1 MRKTGEYIN
10 DERIQFLTKVIQ
22 NFDFFEIGK
31 KYVLDYNKYIRD
43 YEYELHKLNEK
54 TIFVYVFNNKIEI
67 EKVTENKYTVT
78 INLNDYNS
86 IAERKRI
93 MWFMKYENKKYRS
106 YLLWYHRKVWYLD
119 LGNLEM
125 PIRRDDN
132 LLKLLIVR
140 KPKRYYLT
148 LPELERR
155 EVPDREYGFPID
167 EDSLYLSEIN
177 GKKVKYILEHYKK
190 KYKGM
195 PYINRV
201 KMKNRKYEYSIFKM
215 MLNKGI
221 LQPRISAIPPTIK
234 RIRYYEFREYA
245 WMFTNI
251 VMPTLQRIR
260 GGQFPDFAY
269 ATLQDFDYDG
279 VNQILLK
286 FIDEFR
292 NSYLCGIDYSN
303 ILWCM
308 RLPGIMYKYKI
319 KSVYRVLYN
328 LDEKTKMFEF

>member
-1 MRKTGEYIN
+1 MRKTGEYIK
-10 DERIQFLTKVIQ
+10 DERIRFLTRIIQ

-31 KYVLDYNKYIRD
+31 KYVIDYNKYFRD

-54 TIFVYVFNNKIEI
+54 TIYMYIFNNKIEI

-93 MWFMKYENKKYRS
+93 MWFTKYENKKYRS
-106 YLLWYHRKVWYLD
+106 YLLWYYRKIWHLD
-119 LGNLEM
+119 LGNLEI
-125 PIRRDDN
+125 PIRRDNN

-140 KPKRYYLT
+140 KPRRYYLT

-155 EVPDREYGFPID
+155 ELPDREYGFQID
-167 EDSLYLSEIN
+167 EDSLYLYEIN
-177 GKKVKYILEHYKK
+177 GKKVKYILEHSRIKNK
-190 KYKGM
+190 DI

-201 KMKNRKYEYSIFKM
+201 KIRNRKYEYSIFKM

-221 LQPRISAIPPTIK
+221 LQPRVSAIPPTIK
-234 RIRYYEFREYA
+234 RIRDYELRDYA

-251 VMPTLQRIR
+251 VMLTLQRIR
-260 GGQFPDFAY
+260 GGQFPDFIHT
-269 ATLQDFDYDG
+269 TLQDFDYDN

-308 RLPGIMYKYKI
+308 RLPGIMYKYHI